1 MAVLSTVGWLAAL
14 YCRYSSWELFVTIT
28 NVCRHCWM
36 SPKEAH
42 LQTTELAS
50 ILCFCIY
57 FPCVPFGILW
67 SLLEHSI
74 LTVPRSKETFGGMN
88 KPGPWRRNE
97 QISTATR
104 VDGGSKNQSQGLLGG
119 LETQLFPPGASFQS
133 VWHPKRDDGF
143 AYVVFPM
150 SFWIVFHSETGAY
163 LRSSEFMSCSL
174 WKPN

>member
-50 ILCFCIY
+50 LLCFCIY
-57 FPCVPFGILW
+57 FPFVPFGILW

-104 VDGGSKNQSQGLLGG
+104 VDGGSKNQSQRILGG

-143 AYVVFPM
+143 AYIVFPM
-150 SFWIVFHSETGAY
+150 SFWIF
-163 LRSSEFMSCSL
+163 FPL
-174 WKPN
+174 WDRCIFKKFWIHVMLLMEA

>member
-1 MAVLSTVGWLAAL
+1 MAVLSTVGWPAAL
-14 YCRYSSWELFVTIT
+14 YCRYSDWELFVTI

-36 SPKEAH
+36 SPREGH

-50 ILCFCIY
+50 LLCFCIY

-74 LTVPRSKETFGGMN
+74 LTVPRSKETFRGYE
-88 KPGPWRRNE
+88 GPWRRSE
-97 QISTATR
+97 QISTATG
-104 VDGGSKNQSQGLLGG
+104 VDGGGRNQSRRILGG

-133 VWHPKRDDGF
+133 VRHPKRDGEF

-150 SFWIVFHSETGAY
+150 NFFIFST
-163 LRSSEFMSCSL
+163 LRQVHIQEVLNSYHAPL